1 MTLISSTR
9 FFNGAL
15 LAGAMALISTEV
27 AVAQPAPGTAD
38 SSGRLVQ
45 TWDKTFPRSEK
56 VDHQKVTFKN
66 RYGITLA
73 ADVYLPKDRGNK
85 KLAALVISGPFGA
98 VKEQASGL
106 YAQTLAERGFVT
118 LAFDPSYTG
127 ESSGEPRNIASPDIN
142 TEDFMAAVDF
152 MGLQPYVDR
161 ERIGVI
167 GICGMGGIAL
177 NAVAVDKRVKA
188 VVAST
193 MYDMSRVMS
202 KGYNDSVT
210 PEQREQALEK
220 MSLQRWEDAANG
232 KPAYQPAYNK
242 LKGGEAQFLVDYADY
257 YMTKRGYHPRAVN
270 SGNSWSVTTPMAFM
284 NFPLMTYI
292 KEISPRPIL
301 FIHGEKAHSLYF
313 SKTLAHLLKYD
324 SLLGKLDAEVP
335 AGEGGLVVY
344 GKPITVF
351 SERNPA
357 SIPWRQ
363 CEVDIVIE
371 ATGLFTDREKAAV
384 HIHSGG
390 AKRVIISAPGK
401 NDDLTIVMGVNES
414 LYSPDKHYVI
424 SNGSCTTNGLA
435 PAAQVLHQHFGIKH
449 GLMNTTHAYTNSQ
462 ALHDQ
467 PEKDLRGARAA
478 ALSIVP
484 YSSGAAKA
492 LGKVIPE
499 LDGRLTGYSLRV
511 PVPVVSIVDLTVTL
525 ERDVTVEEVNNAFR
539 EAAAAGPLK
548 GILGYSDEP
557 LVSSDYQGDPRSS
570 IIDGLST
577 LVIGGNMVKILAWYD
592 NEWGF
597 SNRLVDLALMMAKRE
612 S

>member
-1 MTLISSTR
+1 MKKILIIVPDGGMLFESAGIADILMQANR
-9 FFNGAL
+9 LHPGGAREICYQVKLATTQPHQVIHGQSGLNL
-15 LAGAMALISTEV
+15 LADHRLHEIDPREPLDTIMITGRGQNPQEGMAVVDWLRLAAPHARRIVSICGGAMLLAQTGLLDGRRATTHWKLLETMQAEFPQIRVEGGPLYIQDEHIWTSGGVSSGFDLTLALVEEDYGFSLARDI
-27 AVAQPAPGTAD
+27 AQDFVMYLRRPGGQLQFSRYNLQQTATQGPINDLLAWLLENLTAD
-38 SSGRLVQ
+38 LSV
-45 TWDKTFPRSEK
+45 DKLAEK
-56 VDHQKVTFKN
+56 V
-66 RYGITLA
+66 A
-73 ADVYLPKDRGNK
+73 M
-85 KLAALVISGPFGA
+85 S
-98 VKEQASGL
+98 
-106 YAQTLAERGFVT
+106 
-118 LAFDPSYTG
+118 
-127 ESSGEPRNIASPDIN
+127 PRNFTRVFNPDI
-142 TEDFMAAVDF
+142 
-152 MGLQPYVDR
+152 Q
-161 ERIGVI
+161 I
-167 GICGMGGIAL
+167 
-177 NAVAVDKRVKA
+177 VAI
-188 VVAST
+188 
-193 MYDMSRVMS
+193 
-202 KGYNDSVT
+202 NDLT
-210 PEQREQALEK
+210 
-220 MSLQRWEDAANG
+220 D
-232 KPAYQPAYNK
+232 
-242 LKGGEAQFLVDYADY
+242 
-257 YMTKRGYHPRAVN
+257 
-270 SGNSWSVTTPMAFM
+270 
-284 NFPLMTYI
+284 
-292 KEISPRPIL
+292 
-301 FIHGEKAHSLYF
+301 

-324 SLLGKLDAEVP
+324 SLLGKLDAEVT
-335 AGEGGLVVY
+335 AGEGGLVVD